1 MSLNI
6 TKMGHPLGDS
16 GVDSLD
22 DSGVESQRR
31 RGGGREVL
39 AVISKFVFNT
49 FDTGLDHHK

>member
-1 MSLNI
+1 
-6 TKMGHPLGDS
+6 MGHPLGDS

-31 RGGGREVL
+31 CGGGREVL